1 MIKTKLS
8 QGIKSKI
15 LPVSLFQEKKAQMKI
30 QQMAFMII
38 AVMVFFGLVGLVI
51 IAVVFSGYKDK
62 ATDLAQENAM
72 LLVSKISNSP
82 EFSCGYA
89 FGESK
94 GSCIDSDKAIVLK
107 DNIEKYK
114 KFWGVSS
121 IKIRKIYPKKDGKD
135 VECELGTTY
144 PDCNLIEV
152 LSGTGIAT
160 QNFVSLCRKEFD
172 GSRTYNKCELAK
184 ILISYEEVE

>member
-94 GSCIDSDKAIVLK
+94 GSCIDSDKVMI
-107 DNIEKYK
+107 
-114 KFWGVSS
+114 
-121 IKIRKIYPKKDGKD
+121 
-135 VECELGTTY
+135 
-144 PDCNLIEV
+144 
-152 LSGTGIAT
+152 
-160 QNFVSLCRKEFD
+160 
-172 GSRTYNKCELAK
+172 
-184 ILISYEEVE
+184 